1 MTIDDPPLCYGSEP
15 GAGEAWRD
23 IRETDPGN
31 LMYGVPV
38 YQSVSNVGQWHC
50 GTTKEDEGTQRTHT
64 AHTWSNEVT
73 IRQLPA
79 ICYVLAFLD

>member
-1 MTIDDPPLCYGSEP
+1 MTLLFVTAVNLGPARPGEISEKLTQ
-15 GAGEAWRD
+15 GIWC
-23 IRETDPGN
+23 T
-31 LMYGVPV
+31 V